1 VTLDIGP
8 GRNFQP
14 HSDKPILRLD
24 KRMDIQ
30 PHVVADARDI
40 PFRSNTFSTVYA
52 SHILEHF
59 RMDEAGWIL
68 KEWWRV
74 VAPGGEL
81 QVFVPNL
88 EWVAMQ
94 IMHGICDE
102 FVTNALFGRQEYDL
116 DVHRSGYTPD
126 SLAALIRPLNPE
138 YTIRTWRNSICL
150 YARKPE
156 WRLHQ

>member
-1 VTLDIGP
+1 MTLDIGP
-8 GRNFQP
+8 GRNYQP
-14 HSDKPILRLD
+14 HPDKPILRLD
-24 KRMDIQ
+24 KRIDIH
-30 PHVVADARDI
+30 PCVVADARSI

-59 RMDEAGWIL
+59 RMSEAGDVL

-88 EWVAMQ
+88 EWCAEQ
-94 IMHGICDE
+94 ITHGICDE

-116 DVHRSGYTPD
+116 DVHRSGYTPHT
-126 SLAALIRPLNPE
+126 LAMLILPLNPD
-138 YTIRTWRNSICL
+138 YTMKMFRNSICL

-156 WRLHQ
+156 WRN